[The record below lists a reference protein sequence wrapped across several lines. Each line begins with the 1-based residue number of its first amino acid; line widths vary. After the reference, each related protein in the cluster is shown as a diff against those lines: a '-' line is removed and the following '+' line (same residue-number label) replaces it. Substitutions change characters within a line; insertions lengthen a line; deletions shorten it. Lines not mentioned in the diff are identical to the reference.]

1 LRMTDEMMKR
11 LVLLAA
17 LFLAACATAPAPA
30 PLDLKIVNARIV
42 DGTGA
47 PWFRGAVGIR
57 GDSIVQVGA
66 VDTPALK
73 TIDAR
78 DRVLAPGFIDLL
90 GWSERSALIDPRLEG
105 KVRQGVTTEITGEG
119 HSPGPYTDAMIADMN
134 RADPGGLQVTWK
146 TLGEFMALLEKRGTA
161 VNFGFFVGS
170 SNPRSMVIGSV
181 DRAPTEIEMQQMES
195 IVDQAMREG
204 ALGLSTSL
212 IYIPATFSE
221 TEEIIRLAKVAAKH
235 GGVYFSHLRN
245 ENDFINDALDEAFRI
260 GRDAQIPVNI
270 WHLKIGGRRNWGSM
284 PAIIARIEEQRS
296 KGLDVAAN
304 IYPYIAS
311 TTGLS
316 TLVPDWALE
325 GGWQAFLARMKD
337 PATRERIATESWA
350 SSFVRRE
357 RRPEDVLITRVAS
370 PEMKQFEKKRLDE
383 IARMMD
389 VAPIEAMLRLL
400 ESNPYSPSAIFFMMN
415 EEDVKTALRASWV
428 SVGADAAAVV
438 GDAVNQGVHPR
449 AYGTFPRIVGHY
461 VRDEKLF
468 SLEEAVRKITSQAAS
483 RVNLFDRGVIR
494 VGMKADVVI
503 FDPAT
508 IRDVATYDDP
518 HRFSEGI
525 SDVIVNGVPV
535 LRDGA
540 ITGALPGRVLRRQ
553 SQ

>member
-1 LRMTDEMMKR
+1 MMNR
-11 LVLLAA
+11 LA
-17 LFLAACATAPAPA
+17 LFLSTLLLTACATAPASA

-57 GDSIVQVGA
+57 GDSIVQVGE

-78 DRVLAPGFIDLL
+78 DRVVAPGFIDLL

-119 HSPGPYTDAMIADMN
+119 HSPGPYTDAMISDMN
-134 RADPGGLQVTWK
+134 KADPGGLQVTWK
-146 TLGEFMALLEKRGTA
+146 TLGEFMTLLEKRGTA

-181 DRAPTEIEMQQMES
+181 DRAPTEAELRQMEA

-221 TEEIIRLAKVAAKH
+221 TDEIIRLAKVAANH
-235 GGVYFSHLRN
+235 GGVYFTHLRN

-260 GRDAQIPVNI
+260 GREAQIPVNV

-296 KGLDVAAN
+296 NGLDVAAN

-325 GGWQAFLARMKD
+325 GGWQAFLARTKD

-357 RRPEDVLITRVAS
+357 RRPEDVLITRIAS
-370 PEMKQFEKKRLDE
+370 PELKQYEKMRLDE

-389 VAPIEAMLRLL
+389 VTPIEAMLCLL

-415 EEDVKTALRASWV
+415 EADVKTALRAPWV

-438 GDAVNQGVHPR
+438 GNAVNQGVHPR

-468 SLEEAVRKITSQAAS
+468 PLEEAVRKLTSQAAS
-483 RVNLFDRGVIR
+483 RVNIFDRGIIR
-494 VGMKADVVI
+494 AGMKADIIV
-503 FDPAT
+503 FDPGT
-508 IRDVATYDDP
+508 VRDVATYDDP

-525 SDVIVNGVPV
+525 SEVIVNGVPV

-540 ITGALPGRVLRRQ
+540 ITGAIPGRVLRHK
-553 SQ
+553 SE